1 MGVQKI
7 SLQKMISL
15 LWKNKRWEF
24 PKRYAIPQSRPHPQR
39 PFQIQIR
46 HGRANKQNVFSLN
59 PWASWWWS
67 WRTSQPNFSR
77 APGPSAPQGGASR
90 QLGCSNLDALLFHP
104 YPIWHLRHQ
113 SSAKEADSAPAQSED
128 FVPGRVQLFPK
139 GAKYFGNS
147 LVHLLAWGGLKT
159 TSDFCKPL
167 CPHKTGSSLLQ
178 SGHSLS
184 CFFLLVKLY
193 WHRVDVRCR
202 IISALQQSVSLVRIH
217 TATLFQILFSHRWSQ
232 TFSLIQTFP
241 CSYAQA
247 WKASQK
253 QTDALA
259 FNILSDIK
267 GGVFYSDE
275 PMRLSFVACQE
286 NPQEISSTKSD

>member
-1 MGVQKI
+1 MGASKKI
-7 SLQKMISL
+7 CNPTVTSASPETLPDSDTP
-15 LWKNKRWEF
+15 WEGQTS
-24 PKRYAIPQSRPHPQR
+24 KTCSHSILGHLGSRVGEHHSP
-39 PFQIQIR
+39 
-46 HGRANKQNVFSLN
+46 
-59 PWASWWWS
+59 
-67 WRTSQPNFSR
+67 TSPG

-90 QLGCSNLDALLFHP
+90 QLGCSNLDAFLFHP

-167 CPHKTGSSLLQ
+167 CPHKTSSSLLQ

-193 WHRVDVRCR
+193 
-202 IISALQQSVSLVRIH
+202 
-217 TATLFQILFSHRWSQ
+217 
-232 TFSLIQTFP
+232 
-241 CSYAQA
+241 
-247 WKASQK
+247 
-253 QTDALA
+253 
-259 FNILSDIK
+259 
-267 GGVFYSDE
+267 
-275 PMRLSFVACQE
+275 
-286 NPQEISSTKSD
+286 